1 MFDDESCWFGHKDED
16 IDSDDVDN
24 KSEKE
29 KEENESNDGASHV
42 FRNTQKKQKKQ

>member
-1 MFDDESCWFGHKDED
+1 MMNHVGLDED

-42 FRNTQKKQKKQ
+42 FRNTQKKKNPQ